1 MAARSAALK
10 IKTKLEEFV
19 RNQKDALSAEVK
31 NIIEKARSDLQE
43 LVDEVTGDL
52 QSSAHDLESK
62 ITKIA
67 KHYETLKK
75 KKKRVIVQMTHERK
89 ILDQQKD
96 LFAQKRTAKF

>member
-43 LVDEVTGDL
+43 PVDEFTGDL

-62 ITKIA
+62 ITKIE
-67 KHYETLKK
+67 KQHETLKK
-75 KKKRVIVQMTHERK
+75 RSSFK
-89 ILDQQKD
+89 
-96 LFAQKRTAKF
+96 

>member
-43 LVDEVTGDL
+43 LVDEVTEDL

-62 ITKIA
+62 ITKIE
-67 KHYETLKK
+67 KQHETLKK
-75 KKKRVIVQMTHERK
+75 RSSFK
-89 ILDQQKD
+89 
-96 LFAQKRTAKF
+96 

>member
-43 LVDEVTGDL
+43 LVDDKSCML
-52 QSSAHDLESK
+52 QLE
-62 ITKIA
+62 
-67 KHYETLKK
+67 
-75 KKKRVIVQMTHERK
+75 
-89 ILDQQKD
+89 
-96 LFAQKRTAKF
+96 

>member
-62 ITKIA
+62 ITKIE
-67 KHYETLKK
+67 KQHETLKK
-75 KKKRVIVQMTHERK
+75 RSSFK
-89 ILDQQKD
+89 
-96 LFAQKRTAKF
+96 

>member
-62 ITKIA
+62 ITKFE
-67 KHYETLKK
+67 KQHETLKK
-75 KKKRVIVQMTHERK
+75 RK
-89 ILDQQKD
+89 GS
-96 LFAQKRTAKF
+96 LFK

>member
-43 LVDEVTGDL
+43 LVDEVPR
-52 QSSAHDLESK
+52 
-62 ITKIA
+62 
-67 KHYETLKK
+67 LKSNM
-75 KKKRVIVQMTHERK
+75 RH
-89 ILDQQKD
+89 
-96 LFAQKRTAKF
+96 

>member
-1 MAARSAALK
+1 MAAWSAALK

-62 ITKIA
+62 ITKIE
-67 KHYETLKK
+67 KQHETLKK
-75 KKKRVIVQMTHERK
+75 GKRVIVQMTHERTAMG
-89 ILDQQKD
+89 IL
-96 LFAQKRTAKF
+96 